1 MANLAAL
8 AFSLLLRLQLPP
20 LPGARAQSAAG
31 ECAPDPRSLSG
42 ASRRPPL
49 GPGRR
54 KLCGL
59 EGVAGARVP
68 ACSKRAAASR
78 RVRASVPGSRRPS
91 AGRVRSSAPLYFPAG
106 PRARVTFCGRGEYF
120 RSPPPTCRILSLE
133 CLGRRDEKR
142 HRRLG
147 WWRGERPLPAASWA
161 ARAFRGEDWLL
172 AGRGC
177 QGGGVSFHSGDPG
190 GSRLALTTLRP

>member
-1 MANLAAL
+1 M
-8 AFSLLLRLQLPP
+8 RPRPP
-20 LPGARAQSAAG
+20 LPLRRVPASAAG
-31 ECAPDPRSLSG
+31 SRAEKVVRARGGCRSPGPRLQQ
-42 ASRRPPL
+42 
-49 GPGRR
+49 
-54 KLCGL
+54 
-59 EGVAGARVP
+59 
-68 ACSKRAAASR
+68 RAAASR

-120 RSPPPTCRILSLE
+120 RSPPPTCRNLSLE

-142 HRRLG
+142 HRRPG

-177 QGGGVSFHSGDPG
+177 QGGGFSFHSGDPG